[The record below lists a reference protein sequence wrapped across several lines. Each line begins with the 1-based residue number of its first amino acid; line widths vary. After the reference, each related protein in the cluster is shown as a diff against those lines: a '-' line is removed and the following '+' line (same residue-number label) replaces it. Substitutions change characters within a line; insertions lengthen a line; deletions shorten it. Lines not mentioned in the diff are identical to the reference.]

1 LENDELY
8 SPLDDEQSGPVVGF
22 SVPDPLLCEK
32 CREEYQPT
40 FGDMAELYDADATG
54 RRPVFHCPR
63 CRPLP
68 RD

>member
-1 LENDELY
+1 MQNDEH
-8 SPLDDEQSGPVVGF
+8 SPWSDSDLSGPVVDF
-22 SVPDPLLCEK
+22 TVSDPLLCER

-40 FGDMAELYDADATG
+40 LGDMAEIYEADATG

-68 RD
+68 DA